1 MKAVRNMVNS
11 FAELKVCAETVELLK
26 QMGIKKPMP
35 VQEQAI
41 PALFAGRDVIAR
53 AQTGTGKTLAF
64 LVPMVERL
72 DAAKPFVQALV
83 ITPTRELAQQIAVEL
98 KKLLGGSEV
107 KVLAVTSG
115 RDFEAQKHKLDGKS
129 HVLIGT
135 PGRLLDHI
143 RKGNTNLGGVK
154 YLVLD
159 EVDEMLKQGFID
171 EASELIAM
179 TDPERQTMLCSAT
192 LSEEVQ
198 KLGKRITRN
207 CALIDIDPNKAT
219 VENIKQICIKTTD
232 EYRNKAVAS
241 LIDRYNPYLMIVFCF
256 SKERTKELGEW
267 LGTQGY
273 NVDVLHGEMSQAKR
287 KTVMKAFREAK
298 LQVLVASDLA
308 ARGLDI
314 EGVTHVVNY
323 DIPHDVD
330 WYVHRIGRTGRAGNE
345 GIAVTLYTAEEVKWL
360 KNIENKLD
368 VKMERQNLDGKT
380 IARREHAPVQK
391 KRKAEAAKP
400 KRGKKA
406 VVDKRKAPK
415 TGSNRRQNKNK

>member
-107 KVLAVTSG
+107 KVLAVTGG

-171 EASELIAM
+171 E
-179 TDPERQTMLCSAT
+179 
-192 LSEEVQ
+192 
-198 KLGKRITRN
+198 
-207 CALIDIDPNKAT
+207 
-219 VENIKQICIKTTD
+219 
-232 EYRNKAVAS
+232 
-241 LIDRYNPYLMIVFCF
+241 
-256 SKERTKELGEW
+256 
-267 LGTQGY
+267 
-273 NVDVLHGEMSQAKR
+273 
-287 KTVMKAFREAK
+287 
-298 LQVLVASDLA
+298 
-308 ARGLDI
+308 
-314 EGVTHVVNY
+314 
-323 DIPHDVD
+323 
-330 WYVHRIGRTGRAGNE
+330 
-345 GIAVTLYTAEEVKWL
+345 
-360 KNIENKLD
+360 
-368 VKMERQNLDGKT
+368 
-380 IARREHAPVQK
+380 
-391 KRKAEAAKP
+391 
-400 KRGKKA
+400 
-406 VVDKRKAPK
+406 
-415 TGSNRRQNKNK
+415 